1 MSEQEI
7 TKGNKLIAEF
17 MGSKIDFDVADWSK
31 HDDKSLTEHWNN
43 NNKTFVHTPKGQ
55 GQPWYKVKH
64 RNSFYQLYTDFTFS
78 KLKEEELKLSCTYNE
93 KYYIVKDLKFHS
105 SWDWLMPVVEKI
117 EMMGSNKF
125 NDINTV
131 LYSRFEIKHNHIK
144 LYWSKDHKYQLF
156 IEVIQKGNDSSSFG
170 LSKKYIRIDVTKE
183 TTKLEAVWLACVEFI
198 KFYNLCQNKK

>member
-1 MSEQEI
+1 MLEQEI
-7 TKGNKLIAEF
+7 LEGNKLIAEF
-17 MGSKIDFDVADWSK
+17 MTGKSKKSKVFFDLNCCA
-31 HDDKSLTEHWNN
+31 N
-43 NNKTFVHTPKGQ
+43 
-55 GQPWYKVKH
+55 
-64 RNSFYQLYTDFTFS
+64 
-78 KLKEEELKLSCTYNE
+78 
-93 KYYIVKDLKFHS
+93 DLKYHS
-105 SWDWLMPVVEKI
+105 SWEWLMPVVEKI